1 MVTQAF
7 RDWEARGEPYT
18 LCDPVEDLA
27 LWAVKNDVRVLGT
40 IGNGPHLRSDHP
52 RDHTPF
58 SSTQWPVK
66 IGEPVV
72 FAIDLAN
79 VTRDGRTLGEAIEA
93 QFRAGK
99 LPWLKYM
106 NHAHRHID
114 SRDIDGDGKR
124 YEVEDSSDGHVHLS
138 MRTDWW
144 KRSIGEFNPWD
155 HKEEDI
161 VATVDQ
167 VWNDPSISLTESTA
181 KRLVGAEK
189 GTQRSPANLLQNVV
203 IDAQD
208 AKDLGEATVKR
219 LIAVEAQAGQNGAA
233 LTELRTAIGD
243 IARAVT
249 MLLERL
255 DPDPV
260 AKPDPVVK
268 KAGK

>member
-1 MVTQAF
+1 VH
-7 RDWEARGEPYT
+7 
-18 LCDPVEDLA
+18 
-27 LWAVKNDVRVLGT
+27 VLGT
-40 IGNGPHLRSDHP
+40 IGNGAHLRSDHP
-52 RDHTPF
+52 MDHTPF

-124 YEVEDSSDGHVHLS
+124 FEVEDSSDEHVHLS
-138 MRTDWW
+138 VRTDWW
-144 KRSIGEFNPWD
+144 KRSIGAFDPWD
-155 HKEEDI
+155 QEKEEDI

-167 VWNDPSISLTESTA
+167 VWNDPSIALTESTA

-208 AKDLGEATVKR
+208 AKDLGEAIAKR

-233 LTELRTAIGD
+233 LTELRSAIGD

-249 MLLERL
+249 MLLDRL

-260 AKPDPVVK
+260 KPAPGPV
-268 KAGK
+268 KATPTSGKSGK